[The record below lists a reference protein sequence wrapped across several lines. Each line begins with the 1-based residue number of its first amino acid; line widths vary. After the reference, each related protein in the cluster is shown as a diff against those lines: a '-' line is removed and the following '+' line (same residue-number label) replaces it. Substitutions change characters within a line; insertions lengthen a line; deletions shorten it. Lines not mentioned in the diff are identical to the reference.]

1 MNIHKRL
8 LVPVPNA
15 ACTGVPTLLSGR
27 LIKPYMYV
35 ITMAFRTRFAPS
47 PTGPLHLGHAYSALL
62 AHDRA
67 RAEAGEFLLRIE
79 DLDSARCRD
88 HFEAQIYED
97 LDWLGIR
104 WDGPVLR
111 QSEQTQDYDAVLSDL
126 TARGLTFSCTCSRS
140 DIRAALAAPQ
150 EGALPLGP
158 DGLIYPG
165 TCRGRVAQ
173 GDTADEAL
181 RLDMTKATA
190 VLPDIFYYQEVG
202 EDVPATITVLSQTLV
217 ASVGDVVLGR
227 KGQDAVAY
235 HLACVI
241 DDARQGVSHVIRGQ
255 DLSEATQIHVV
266 LQQLLG
272 LQTPVYCH
280 HRLIRDA
287 TAKRLAKRSDAQ
299 AIAKFRDDGMSPQDI
314 RRLVGL

>member
-1 MNIHKRL
+1 MKL
-8 LVPVPNA
+8 
-15 ACTGVPTLLSGR
+15 
-27 LIKPYMYV
+27 M
-35 ITMAFRTRFAPS
+35 TMLFRTRFAPS
-47 PTGPLHLGHAYSALL
+47 PTGLLHLGHAYSALL

-79 DLDSARCRD
+79 DLDPARCRD

-111 QSEQTQDYDAVLSDL
+111 QSEQTQDYDMVLSDL
-126 TARGLTFSCTCSRS
+126 MARGLTFACSCSRG

-150 EGALPLGP
+150 EGAIQHGP

-173 GDTADEAL
+173 SQAADEAL
-181 RLDMTKATA
+181 RLDMTKSTA
-190 VLPDIFYYQEVG
+190 ALPDILCYQELG
-202 EDVPATITVLSQTLV
+202 EDGPSTIKVISQSLV

-241 DDARQGVSHVIRGQ
+241 DDARQGISHVIRGQ

-266 LQQLLG
+266 LQKLLG

-280 HRLIRDA
+280 HRLIRDE
-287 TAKRLAKRSDAQ
+287 TGKRLAKRSDAQ
-299 AIAKFRDDGMSPQDI
+299 AIAKLRDDGMSPQDI